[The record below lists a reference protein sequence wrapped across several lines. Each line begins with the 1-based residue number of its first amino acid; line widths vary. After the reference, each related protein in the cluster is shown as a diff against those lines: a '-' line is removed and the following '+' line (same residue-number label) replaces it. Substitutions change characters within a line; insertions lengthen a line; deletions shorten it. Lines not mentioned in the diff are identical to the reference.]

1 MRSRSWLAPLLIV
14 PMLVAFVLVGAQV
27 GVALGVATV
36 AGIIIVAA
44 RAQDRGTI
52 EAAGAA
58 PESPHGILVLALVPI
73 EDPRAAG
80 VVAAIADPSRS
91 EAEGGVLV
99 LSPARSTAL
108 DRWASDLE
116 QARFESQ
123 RVLTVSV
130 ATLAAAGIEATGLVA
145 DSDPVLAVEDALRS
159 YVASEVIVVADGKR
173 HADAID
179 ELEERLDRPLRRVI
193 AAGT

>member
-1 MRSRSWLAPLLIV
+1 MLA
-14 PMLVAFVLVGAQV
+14 AFVLVGAQG
-27 GVALGVATV
+27 GVALGLATAV
-36 AGIIIVAA
+36 GIVFAAA
-44 RAQDRGTI
+44 RARDRGTI

-58 PESPHGILVLALVPI
+58 PGSPGGLLVLALIPI

-108 DRWASDLE
+108 DRWTSDLE

-130 ATLAAAGIEATGLVA
+130 ATLAAAGIEATGLVG

-159 YVASEVIVVADGKR
+159 YVASEVVVVADGEQY
-173 HADAID
+173 AEAID
-179 ELEERLDRPLRRVI
+179 ELDQRLDRPLRRVI
-193 AAGT
+193 AASA